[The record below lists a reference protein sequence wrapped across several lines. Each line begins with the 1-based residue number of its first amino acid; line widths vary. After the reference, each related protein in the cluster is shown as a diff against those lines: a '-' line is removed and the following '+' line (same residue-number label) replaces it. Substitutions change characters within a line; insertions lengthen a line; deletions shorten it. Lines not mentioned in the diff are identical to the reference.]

1 LYWIDGNTQAIYEIY
16 SENNASY
23 FIMLPHNV
31 RGETWWYDSRG
42 FANIPLNFVAMQQ
55 MAAEGL
61 SDNMVSDMEV
71 RMK

>member
-1 LYWIDGNTQAIYEIY
+1 M
-16 SENNASY
+16 S
-23 FIMLPHNV
+23 
-31 RGETWWYDSRG
+31 
-42 FANIPLNFVAMQQ
+42 LNFVAMQQ